1 MKKINELVTSTEKPE
16 HKAKRKAITF
26 GSFKRAEERQIAER
40 KEREHQQE
48 LALIAEQARI
58 ERELAE
64 EEQRVIR
71 EENKR
76 KRGEFIT
83 ESMSNAFNTK
93 TDVDFKPVR
102 EKVIDK
108 YLPQLKEQETLDD
121 YPKPF
126 EAEPALNREL
136 AEFKKKINEHLHKV
150 GFASG
155 GGGGIGDIG
164 DAGDVDATTAK
175 VNGKFLKF
183 DSSTQKFVGADA
195 SSSGATAADDISAG
209 DAAVNITTTSG
220 NITIDAAAN
229 NSDIIFKGTD
239 GGSDTTFL
247 TIDGSAAGAATF
259 NDKIVATELDIS
271 GDVDVDG
278 TLEADAIT
286 VNGTTLTET
295 IQDTVGAMFSSN
307 TETGIAV
314 SYEDG
319 DGTIDLVV
327 GTLNQDTTGNA
338 ATATALETARNIGG
352 VSFDGTGNINLP
364 GVNTSGNQDT
374 SGNAATATALETA
387 RTIGG
392 VSFDGS
398 ANINLPGV
406 NTAGNQDTSGTAAVA
421 TTVTI
426 TDNESTDEDNAIVF
440 TAGGDVD
447 GGNLGLES
455 DGTLTY
461 NPSTGKITATGFIG
475 DVTGNVSGTAATV
488 TGAAQSNITSLG
500 TLTTL
505 TVDSI
510 IINGTNIGHTSDTDA
525 IDIASDGKTTFS
537 QNIIAEGDIEIG
549 HASDTTLARS
559 SSGNLSIEGNLI
571 YRAGGT
577 DVPVAD
583 GGTGASSL
591 TDGGILLGSGT
602 DAITAMSALA
612 KGSIV
617 AGDGAT
623 DPVELAVGANDTV
636 LTADSS
642 EASGLKWAAASG
654 GSGYELLS
662 ATTASNTSLVSLET
676 MESGYNYR
684 IIASNLVPASN
695 NQDLHIQVGTSGPS
709 YATSGYQYIVGGFLG
724 TSLTKETSTSA
735 SAFRVLGQGGGTA
748 TGEQIFCDIH
758 ILNPATN
765 ERTMLYGN
773 VGGKV
778 HDGNMLEQNF
788 VGFRSTA
795 EVNTAV
801 KIFFASAN
809 ISTGNIFIYRL
820 KAS

>member
-1 MKKINELVTSTEKPE
+1 MKKINELVTKTEKPE
-16 HKAKRKAITF
+16 QKAKRKAITF

-40 KEREHQQE
+40 KEREHQKE

-58 ERELAE
+58 QREIKE
-64 EEQRVIR
+64 EEERVIR

-83 ESMSNAFNTK
+83 ESISNAFNTK
-93 TDVDFKPVR
+93 TDIDFKPVR

-155 GGGGIGDIG
+155 SGGGIGDIG
-164 DAGDVDATTAK
+164 DAGDVDAATAK

-183 DSSTQKFVGADA
+183 DSSSGKFIGADA
-195 SSSGATAADDISAG
+195 S
-209 DAAVNITTTSG
+209 VN
-220 NITIDAAAN
+220 D
-229 NSDIIFKGTD
+229 
-239 GGSDTTFL
+239 
-247 TIDGSAAGAATF
+247 
-259 NDKIVATELDIS
+259 
-271 GDVDVDG
+271 
-278 TLEADAIT
+278 
-286 VNGTTLTET
+286 ET

-307 TETGIAV
+307 TETGITAT
-314 SYEDG
+314 YQDA

-338 ATATALETARNIGG
+338 ATATALETARTIGG
-352 VSFDGTGNINLP
+352 TSFDGTANIAVAL
-364 GVNTSGNQDT
+364 S
-374 SGNAATATALETA
+374 AAATALETA

-392 VSFDGS
+392 VSFDGTG
-398 ANINLPGV
+398 NINLPGV

-426 TDNESTDEDNAIVF
+426 TDNESTNEDNAIVF

-525 IDIASDGKTTFS
+525 IDIAADGKTTFS
-537 QNIIAEGDIEIG
+537 QNIIASGDIELG

-559 SSGNLSIEGNLI
+559 SAGVVTIEGNTIATREQLRGDATNGSGVLSDEIIKRKIHIGPTVSKTLSSDSNVGIIAGRAIGGFISQVTVSQNQVLWMPIFIPGEGAGDTTNIASFQFVTGHSGTINSTTVKMGLYSLNKFGFPSQLI
-571 YRAGGT
+571 SKSS
-577 DVPVAD
+577 
-583 GGTGASSL
+583 ASSG
-591 TDGGILLGSGT
+591 TTTSTTVNATPDVTEIVPGRYAMALG
-602 DAITAMSALA
+602 
-612 KGSIV
+612 V
-617 AGDGAT
+617 AGS
-623 DPVELAVGANDTV
+623 DTT
-636 LTADSS
+636 LR
-642 EASGLKWAAASG
+642 
-654 GSGYELLS
+654 
-662 ATTASNTSLVSLET
+662 SNF
-676 MESGYNYR
+676 N
-684 IIASNLVPASN
+684 
-695 NQDLHIQVGTSGPS
+695 
-709 YATSGYQYIVGGFLG
+709 
-724 TSLTKETSTSA
+724 STSA
-735 SAFRVLGQGGGTA
+735 GGSFYMEGFSDAINAPGTKTSGFVRNSTLSSDELPTDLSSTTDYLDTASLPIMCVVLGENYA
-748 TGEQIFCDIH
+748 GE
-758 ILNPATN
+758 
-765 ERTMLYGN
+765 
-773 VGGKV
+773 
-778 HDGNMLEQNF
+778 
-788 VGFRSTA
+788 
-795 EVNTAV
+795 
-801 KIFFASAN
+801 
-809 ISTGNIFIYRL
+809 
-820 KAS
+820 